1 MAHEPTN
8 PSQGASRSIKIN
20 YTPKQCTEHD
30 VKNTV
35 LISFLEDDDKNTV
48 LISFLEVIYWIKAA
62 VIAPW
67 SQKMKF
73 KLLNIYNCSSQ
84 KKGKA
89 NIYSYKL

>member
-48 LISFLEVIYWIKAA
+48 LISFLQVIY
-62 VIAPW
+62 
-67 SQKMKF
+67 
-73 KLLNIYNCSSQ
+73 
-84 KKGKA
+84 
-89 NIYSYKL
+89 